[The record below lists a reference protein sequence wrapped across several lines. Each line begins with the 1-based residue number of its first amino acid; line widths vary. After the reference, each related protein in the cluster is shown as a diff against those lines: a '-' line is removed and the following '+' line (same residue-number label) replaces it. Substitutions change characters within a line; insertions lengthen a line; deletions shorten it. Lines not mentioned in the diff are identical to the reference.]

1 MRANELISIPFNEK
15 VYGIEIFHDDATDL
29 VAVGLKNSIVI
40 YQLTINENDPTS
52 EKLQSQVIQAINH
65 DSIVHSMAWSPST
78 KLSVAP
84 RFYKLATSGSD
95 HNLRLF
101 SSDLS
106 GQNDTLRVLRG
117 HRDYVNSMA
126 FHPLEEGGQLVS
138 GSDDHTMALWDSET
152 GQRLQVINFDHP
164 IMSIIWHPEEVSK
177 VMIAEK
183 NGVIHLFNI
192 ASCKPILSLHCG
204 AEPLLTADWSLS
216 NSLLIAAAVRSDLI
230 LFDMSKMAVVSKR
243 KSVQDIVKSVKM
255 APFSEY
261 ILATSAQPNYSVQI
275 TNLRSNQTI
284 PILQKEPIAGIAW
297 LRKNQILIVAHN
309 EKITAYQLSNKQ
321 A

>member
-1 MRANELISIPFNEK
+1 MRANELINIPLGEK
-15 VYGIEIFHDDATDL
+15 VYGIEIFHDNSTDL
-29 VAVGLKNSIVI
+29 VAVGLKNTIVI
-40 YQLTINENDPTS
+40 YQISFNENDPTS
-52 EKLQSQVIQAINH
+52 DKIQTHVIQAINH
-65 DSIVHSMAWSPST
+65 DSTVHAMAWSPT
-78 KLSVAP
+78 TNLSVAP

-106 GQNDTLRVLRG
+106 GQNNTLRVLRG
-117 HRDYVNSMA
+117 HRDYINSIV
-126 FHPLEEGGQLVS
+126 FHPGEEGGQLVS
-138 GSDDHTMALWDSET
+138 GSDDHTLSLWDSEI
-152 GQRLQVINFDHP
+152 GHRLKVINFNHP
-164 IMSIIWHPEEVSK
+164 IMSIVWHPEEVSK

-183 NGVIHLFNI
+183 NGVIHLYNI

-204 AEPLLTADWSLS
+204 AEPLMTADWSLS

-243 KSVQDIVKSVKM
+243 KSVQDIVKNIKM

-261 ILATSAQPNYSVQI
+261 MIATSAQPNYSVQI
-275 TNLRSNQTI
+275 TNMRSNQTI

-297 LRKNQILIVAHN
+297 LKRNQVLIVAHN
-309 EKITAYQLSNKQ
+309 EKITAYQLSNKRS
-321 A
+321 